1 MEDEL
6 IFLAQH
12 YTSESY
18 ATLNTIWPWRRVL
31 HIVEFSKQIE
41 FRRVYPLARQE
52 QLQYAINSKRKPPEL
67 KYLLPDYAN
76 PWGAEIDGVARYS
89 ADVLD
94 AFEHALELGFI
105 SNGVLAALDTRDLR
119 ASGAEI

>member
-1 MEDEL
+1 MNYSNDT
-6 IFLAQH
+6 F
-12 YTSESY
+12 
-18 ATLNTIWPWRRVL
+18 ATLNSVYPWKRVL
-31 HIVEFSKQIE
+31 HIVEYSKTIE

-94 AFEHALELGFI
+94 AFEHALGLGFV

-119 ASGAEI
+119 ASGADI